1 MEDGEGHIFKSQ
13 RNRCKKIE
21 LDYAKERMILFLG
34 DTIKFLSATIEVED
48 G

>member
-1 MEDGEGHIFKSQ
+1 MSNIFKSQ

-21 LDYAKERMILFLG
+21 LDNAKETMILFLG
-34 DTIKFLSATIEVED
+34 DTIKLLSVTIEDED